1 MPISGLLSA
10 LAKHSYIPARLSKT
24 ITDERS
30 VLLVDGG
37 ALKHRL
43 WRDCGAPPDYKEVR
57 TPTRGASVSSES
69 SGSAVRARTRAQRGI
84 LGG

>member
-24 ITDERS
+24 ITDEHS

-43 WRDCGAPPDYKEVR
+43 WRDCGAP
-57 TPTRGASVSSES
+57 
-69 SGSAVRARTRAQRGI
+69 Q
-84 LGG
+84 LGVLLRIYVHLFEI